1 MPYLLA
7 ILILT
12 FSHHSFSAS
21 NDLPSLGD
29 ATSGLISLEQEHI
42 LGRSW
47 LRNLRRQASTLH
59 EPVLT
64 EYTENL
70 IYRLASK
77 SQVNDRRFEIVLL
90 DNKQLNAF
98 AVPGGVIGINA
109 GLFLHANTEAQFA
122 AVLAHELAHLSQRHF
137 ARQVEEG
144 RKQAPIAMATLLGS
158 IMLLATNNTE
168 AGFAGLMTSQAA
180 AAQWSLS
187 YSRDWERE
195 ADRIGFHTLTGAHFN
210 PSGMPDMFRQM
221 YNAHKYS
228 ERPPEFLLT
237 HPVTENR
244 ISDAA
249 ARVDAIKTTN
259 AQNDTEIDIEFEL
272 MRVSLLINYR
282 KQSHN
287 LSYYKDQLRNSKDDT
302 QRTLAHYAI
311 ALLLIEQNKFKQAL
325 AQSNALLANDK
336 HRISFQVLNSHI
348 LFDLGREKQAMD
360 QLRDLLIQNPDNHPL
375 TIAYSDLLFKQ
386 KQFHLAANTLRRHA
400 QIRKNDP
407 SVWMKLSETE
417 GKAGNSVALFR
428 ARAEFLFLTG
438 QSDKALK
445 QLESALESSKGNYLI
460 SARIEQRAKE
470 MKASDQEI
478 KI

>member
-7 ILILT
+7 IFILT

-47 LRNLRRQASTLH
+47 LRNLRRHASTLH
-59 EPVLT
+59 KPVLT

-77 SQVNDRRFEIVLL
+77 SQVNDRRFEIVLV

-195 ADRIGFHTLTGAHFN
+195 ADRIGFHTLNEAHFN
-210 PSGMPDMFRQM
+210 PHGMPDMFRQM
-221 YNAHKYS
+221 YDAHKYS
-228 ERPPEFLLT
+228 QRPPEFLLT

-249 ARVDAIKTTN
+249 ARVDAITTKN
-259 AQNDTEIDIEFEL
+259 PATNTEQNIEYDL
-272 MRVSLLINYR
+272 MRTSLLINYR

-287 LSYYKDQLRNSKDDT
+287 LSYYKDQLRNSKDAK

-311 ALLLIEQNKFKQAL
+311 ALLLIEQKKFKQAL
-325 AQSNALLANDK
+325 VQSNALLANDK
-336 HRISFQVLNSHI
+336 HRISFQVLNNEI

-360 QLRDLLIQNPDNHPL
+360 QLRDLLRQNPDNHPL
-375 TIAYSDLLFKQ
+375 TILYSDLLFKQ
-386 KQFHLAANTLRRHA
+386 SKFHVAADTLRRHA

-417 GKAGNSVALFR
+417 GKAGNSIALFR

-438 QSDKALK
+438 QSEKALK
-445 QLESALESSKGNYLI
+445 QLESALESSKGNYLV

-470 MKASDQEI
+470 MKASDQEL

>member
-1 MPYLLA
+1 MHYLLTLC
-7 ILILT
+7 ILVASIH
-12 FSHHSFSAS
+12 SHSAS
-21 NDLPSLGD
+21 NELPSLGD
-29 ATSGLISLEQEHI
+29 AASGLISLEQEHI

-47 LRNLRRQASTLH
+47 LRHLRHQTSTLH

-77 SQVNDRRFEIVLL
+77 SQVNDRRFEIILL
-90 DNKQLNAF
+90 NNKQLNAF

-137 ARQVEEG
+137 ARQVEES
-144 RKQAPIAMATLLGS
+144 RKQAPIAIATLLGS

-195 ADRIGFHTLTGAHFN
+195 ADRIGFHTLTGAQFN
-210 PSGMPDMFRQM
+210 ANGMPEMFRQM
-221 YNAHKYS
+221 YDAHKYS

-249 ARVDAIKTTN
+249 ARVDSMN
-259 AQNDTEIDIEFEL
+259 ASTAAGDLKEDIEYQL
-272 MRVSLLINYR
+272 MRTSLLIHYR

-287 LSYYKDQLRNSKDDT
+287 LSYYQDQLRNSKDPIQKT
-302 QRTLAHYAI
+302 IAQYAL
-311 ALLLIEQNKFKQAL
+311 ALLLMEQKKYKQAL
-325 AQSNALLANDK
+325 VQSNALMAADK
-336 HRISFQVLNSHI
+336 HRISFQVLNSQI
-348 LFDLGREKQAMD
+348 LFDLGREQQAMT
-360 QLRDLLIQNPDNHPL
+360 QVGELLKQNPDNHPL
-375 TIAYSDLLFKQ
+375 TLTYSDLLFRQ
-386 KQFHLAANTLRRHA
+386 GHFHLAANTLRRHA
-400 QIRKNDP
+400 QIRHNDP
-407 SVWMKLSETE
+407 GVWQKLSEAE
-417 GKAGNSVALFR
+417 GRAGNKVALFR
-428 ARAEFLFLTG
+428 ARAEFLYLTG

-445 QLESALESSKGNYLI
+445 QLDSAQELSEGNYLVA
-460 SARIEQRAKE
+460 ARIEQRAKE
-470 MKASDQEI
+470 MKASDEEI

>member
-1 MPYLLA
+1 MHYLLA
-7 ILILT
+7 ICI
-12 FSHHSFSAS
+12 FVVSIHSHSAS

-29 ATSGLISLEQEHI
+29 ATSGLISLDQEHI
-42 LGRSW
+42 LGRAW
-47 LRNLRRQASTLH
+47 LRNLRHQASTLH

-109 GLFLHANTEAQFA
+109 GLFLHANTESQFA

-137 ARQVEEG
+137 ARQVEES

-195 ADRIGFHTLTGAHFN
+195 ADRIGFHTLTGAQFDPN
-210 PSGMPDMFRQM
+210 GMPEMFRQM
-221 YNAHKYS
+221 YDAHKYS
-228 ERPPEFLLT
+228 RRPPEFLLT

-249 ARVDAIKTTN
+249 GRVDSMN
-259 AQNDTEIDIEFEL
+259 ASEAHDDLEQDIEYQL
-272 MRVSLLINYR
+272 MRVSLLINYH

-287 LSYYKDQLRNSKDDT
+287 LSFYQDQLRNSKDPT
-302 QRTLAHYAI
+302 QKTIAQYAL
-311 ALLLIEQNKFKQAL
+311 ALLLMEQKKYKQAL
-325 AQSNALLANDK
+325 VQSNALMARDK
-336 HRISFQVLNSHI
+336 HRISFQVLNSQI
-348 LFDLGREKQAMD
+348 LFDLGREQQAMT
-360 QLRDLLIQNPDNHPL
+360 QIGELLKQNPDNHPL
-375 TIAYSDLLFKQ
+375 TLTYAELLFRQ
-386 KQFHLAANTLRRHA
+386 KHFHLAASTLRRHA
-400 QIRKNDP
+400 QIRNNDP
-407 SVWMKLSETE
+407 GVWHKLSEAE
-417 GKAGNSVALFR
+417 GKAGNKTALFR

-445 QLESALESSKGNYLI
+445 QLKSALEISKGNYLI

-470 MKASDQEI
+470 MKASDKEI